1 MKVVAVI
8 IGNNNYYDP
17 DKLKNAVND
26 AQAMENVFRRLGYTV
41 IPKYD
46 CNNHDYAD
54 ILRTL
59 DNDLSQHDASIF
71 YYAGHGFQEDGEN
84 FLPSIECQVSY
95 ADKHELNLYSLR
107 LSDLL
112 DIFKKHSRKPHIV
125 ILDACRTRSNGRGG
139 NDSFAPVEAPAG
151 TLIAFSRSPDCSA
164 DDRKG
169 GDHSLYTK
177 ALLSYIGREK
187 MTVEELFKRVRRTVA
202 EWSNNEQ
209 IPWEHT
215 SLIDDFVFN
224 MGQMVASPQIPYKEN
239 VVRDAEY
246 NETGEIAD
254 LINEI
259 RSCNYNRQNPAI
271 EKLWTKRAT
280 DLDKNQQFIFGRNLL
295 QASDMSFS
303 AQRFMQSLSMN
314 LQRYIANDGDNH
326 VLNGILFEIY
336 FDSHGDVR
344 EKLKRQSFEEVMA
357 LRNNP
362 TFAKSFNF
370 IRTVINPYRDS
381 LIYTIPEDN
390 RKLDV
395 NIKAREEKT
404 NNIIGEEEIF
414 FVISIISV
422 NGKDITD
429 DVRREY
435 RWASNL
441 LDTIAI
447 CTHAP
452 LDAVELHPNI
462 TLQGRITFDKSDDP
476 FESLL

>member
-1 MKVVAVI
+1 MKVVAVA

-41 IPKYD
+41 IPKYNCKNRD
-46 CNNHDYAD
+46 DEEVM
-54 ILRTL
+54 RTF
-59 DNDLSQHDASIF
+59 DNELAQNDASIF
-71 YYAGHGFQEDGEN
+71 FYAGHGFQDGGEN
-84 FLPSIECQVSY
+84 YLPSIECQISM
-95 ADKHELNLYSLR
+95 ADKYALDHNSLR
-107 LSDLL
+107 LAELL
-112 DIFKKHSRKPHIV
+112 ELYKKHERKPHIV
-125 ILDACRTRSNGRGG
+125 ILDACRTSLKRGG
-139 NDSFAPVEAPAG
+139 ESSFAPVDAPPG
-151 TLIAFSRSPDCSA
+151 TLIAFSTSPNSSA
-164 DDRKG
+164 DDKKG

-177 ALLSYIGREK
+177 ALLNYIGRER
-187 MTVEELFKRVRRTVA
+187 MTVEELFKKVRRTVA
-202 EWSNNEQ
+202 QWSNNDQ

-215 SLIDDFVFN
+215 SLIDDFYFN
-224 MGQMVASPQIPYKEN
+224 LGQMVASPQIPYKEN

-271 EKLWTKRAT
+271 DKLWSKRT
-280 DLDKNQQFIFGRNLL
+280 IDLDKNQQFIFGRNLL

-314 LQRYIANDGDNH
+314 LQRYITSDGDNH
-326 VLNGILFEIY
+326 VFNGILFEIY

-344 EKLKRQSFEEVMA
+344 EKIKRQSFEEVMA

-362 TFAKSFNF
+362 AYAKSFNF
-370 IRTVINPYRDS
+370 IRTVINPYRES
-381 LIYTIPEDN
+381 LIYTIPEDD

-395 NIKAREEKT
+395 NITAREEKT
-404 NNIIGEEEIF
+404 NNIIGEEEIYS
-414 FVISIISV
+414 VISIISV

-441 LDTIAI
+441 IETIAI

-452 LDAVELHPNI
+452 LDAVELHPNVA
-462 TLQGRITFDKSDDP
+462 LQGRISFENSDDP

>member
-1 MKVVAVI
+1 MNQPVTT
-8 IGNNNYYDP
+8 
-17 DKLKNAVND
+17 
-26 AQAMENVFRRLGYTV
+26 E
-41 IPKYD
+41 
-46 CNNHDYAD
+46 
-54 ILRTL
+54 
-59 DNDLSQHDASIF
+59 
-71 YYAGHGFQEDGEN
+71 E
-84 FLPSIECQVSY
+84 
-95 ADKHELNLYSLR
+95 
-107 LSDLL
+107 
-112 DIFKKHSRKPHIV
+112 
-125 ILDACRTRSNGRGG
+125 SN
-139 NDSFAPVEAPAG
+139 P
-151 TLIAFSRSPDCSA
+151 L
-164 DDRKG
+164 
-169 GDHSLYTK
+169 
-177 ALLSYIGREK
+177 
-187 MTVEELFKRVRRTVA
+187 
-202 EWSNNEQ
+202 
-209 IPWEHT
+209 
-215 SLIDDFVFN
+215 
-224 MGQMVASPQIPYKEN
+224 
-239 VVRDAEY
+239 
-246 NETGEIAD
+246 
-254 LINEI
+254 
-259 RSCNYNRQNPAI
+259 
-271 EKLWTKRAT
+271 
-280 DLDKNQQFIFGRNLL
+280 
-295 QASDMSFS
+295 

-336 FDSHGDVR
+336 FDSHGDIR

-357 LRNNP
+357 LRNNS

-414 FVISIISV
+414 SVISIISV